1 MHIYLKI
8 VSGSQITGGL
18 KMVRAHDAKA
28 ETRKEKINDNVRKTS
43 RASRFKIC
51 ERGCRNVEKIRKDG
65 ADKTTQTI

>member
-1 MHIYLKI
+1 
-8 VSGSQITGGL
+8 
-18 KMVRAHDAKA
+18 MVRAHDAKA

-65 ADKTTQTI
+65 ADETTQTI